1 MRILALVLVGTT
13 GLFVGSANAAI
24 DSAAQSDSQVL
35 MAMTITD
42 QMLLAKQGRGGH
54 DDPPGDDHDG
64 LVVIAKQGRGGHDDP
79 PGDDHDGLV
88 VIG

>member
-1 MRILALVLVGTT
+1 MKILMMSLIGSV
-13 GLFVGSANAAI
+13 GLFLGTANATPTDTA
-24 DSAAQSDSQVL
+24 DLAKDQTQV
-35 MAMTITD
+35 
-42 QMLLAKQGRGGH
+42 AKQGRGGH